1 MNTLS
6 YKNFMGTFD
15 YIEEENI
22 LHGKIEGISDLVTFE
37 GSSIVEIQKSFTEAV
52 DDYIELCKE
61 ANKDP
66 YKSFKGSFNVRIT
79 PKLHRLAVLK
89 ATKLNLTLN
98 QFVQSAIE
106 KALKNSEA

>member
-6 YKNFMGTFD
+6 YQNFMGTFN
-15 YIEEENI
+15 YIEEEDI

-37 GSSIVEIQKSFTEAV
+37 GSSIEEIKKSFIEAV

-66 YKSFKGSFNVRIT
+66 YRSFKGSFNVRIT

-98 QFVQSAIE
+98 QFIQSAIE